1 MAVPGRQ
8 SCSEPSGRRHGAGAR
23 VTLALAA
30 AGLIAM
36 STTSLVAARDPDW
49 DQVANIK
56 EAATRLAQIQRTQG
70 ANRAFV
76 FIDACY
82 RTHSLSSAYTK
93 AFEACIAQ
101 DYKETQI
108 LTVIYSRME
117 PEALK
122 RMGAPSPA
130 MLASTMSRRVGAA
143 FGQYKIPPERIAE
156 FKRAVDEQGFPLFF
170 KTLFPDAKPPLPQL
184 SPQPSPQGA
193 TPDPATPSNAD
204 PGNAAPGNTSPEK
217 K

>member
-1 MAVPGRQ
+1 MAVPRRQ
-8 SCSEPSGRRHGAGAR
+8 SSIEPPGRRHGAGAR
-23 VTLALAA
+23 VMLALVA

-70 ANRAFV
+70 ASKAFT

-101 DYKETQI
+101 DYMETQI
-108 LTVIYSRME
+108 LTLIYSRMK
-117 PEALK
+117 PDDLK

-130 MLASTMSRRVGAA
+130 MLATTMSRRVGAA

-156 FKRAVDEQGFPLFF
+156 FKRTVDEHGFPLFF
-170 KTLFPDAKPPLPQL
+170 KTLFPDAKTPLPQI
-184 SPQPSPQGA
+184 SPQPSPQGGA
-193 TPDPATPSNAD
+193 PDPASPGDAS
-204 PGNAAPGNTSPEK
+204 PGNASPEK